1 MEHSAAKIAENRVA
15 QAEEMEA
22 LQSIY
27 GNDCTVSQEEHYC
40 QAKVFP
46 SEKDSMFDLA
56 LCLTSYFPELYP
68 SASPPIAELEAPWL
82 QESTRQR
89 INIELGKLF
98 EENVGDV
105 VVFRWI
111 EWLKDLVW
119 LWDEARYWMEEKRK
133 LDGNIS
139 RIGKETELDVIAKH
153 KEDLIPE
160 VSECMHISGG
170 NSPQTWSC
178 ESSLMES
185 SDKSLDELDRIL
197 GIVHGAPF
205 TEKRSTFQA
214 HLSPV
219 TDVDQIKTFMEAL
232 MRNRKIA
239 AATHNIM
246 AYRII
251 IPEKGTILQDY
262 DDDGENAA
270 GSRLL
275 HLLQIVDAI
284 NVVVVVSRWFGGI
297 LLGPDRFK
305 HINNAA
311 RSLLVSCN
319 YIKGQGSRDSSKQ
332 RKGKESNQKG
342 KGKSVLRSKND

>member
-1 MEHSAAKIAENRVA
+1 
-15 QAEEMEA
+15 MEA

-46 SEKDSMFDLA
+46 SDNDSKFDLA
-56 LCLTSYFPELYP
+56 LYLTAYFPELYP
-68 SASPPIAELEAPWL
+68 SSSPPIVELEAPWL

-98 EENVGDV
+98 EENIGNV
-105 VVFRWI
+105 VVFQWI

-133 LDGNIS
+133 LDGSIRNIE
-139 RIGKETELDVIAKH
+139 KETESDVIAKPNQ
-153 KEDLIPE
+153 DLKPE
-160 VSECMHISGG
+160 VSECMHISGS
-170 NSPQTWSC
+170 NSPQTGSC

-185 SDKSLDELDRIL
+185 NDKSLEELDMIL

-205 TEKRSTFQA
+205 TEKRM
-214 HLSPV
+214 
-219 TDVDQIKTFMEAL
+219 MEAL
-232 MRNRKIA
+232 LQNRKIA

-262 DDDGENAA
+262 DDDGETAA

-311 RSLLVSCN
+311 RSLLLNCN
-319 YIKGQGSRDSSKQ
+319 YIKCQGSRDSSQQ

-342 KGKSVLRSKND
+342 KGKSVSRSKNA